1 MRDTNYEK
9 KSIKTPASGKGH
21 SFSNI
26 SGTATTDTSA
36 NRNKVIINSNA

>member
-26 SGTATTDTSA
+26 STATTDTSA
-36 NRNKVIINSNA
+36 NRNKIIINSNA